1 MSELERR
8 ERWSEE
14 QMERDRVRERERAKM
29 TKIETNRYRRTIKRE
44 SILGARDLDV
54 EQRKQKRDAE
64 HRLNRNIYRRQRE

>member
-1 MSELERR
+1 
-8 ERWSEE
+8 
-14 QMERDRVRERERAKM
+14 M
-29 TKIETNRYRRTIKRE
+29 TKIETNWYRRAIKRE

>member
-1 MSELERR
+1 MERR